1 MAAAPLG
8 IVPAFLA
15 GVGELGQRVDG
26 MYLWSLFIFNQDNHR
41 FPGSELARTMKSSA
55 LSFFFFKSLSGTWS
69 LAGPITLLFGGG
81 GCFYLIK

>member
-55 LSFFFFKSLSGTWS
+55 LSFFFF
-69 LAGPITLLFGGG
+69 
-81 GCFYLIK
+81 